1 LDCGACGTVRG
12 TAQESTEKHRRQAC
26 VRVHGHTY
34 ILRCRST
41 TTSHEGRQCRGGK
54 ATGSVADGRPPA
66 RAPVR
71 HLSPTSPR
79 PTRPLAESPPR
90 RAGGMAACANPRANR
105 WVPPCVRLKLP
116 SACLGPR
123 KLSAYIPPMV
133 FFVGSL
139 RTTSTV
145 KVINLCSC
153 P

>member
-54 ATGSVADGRPPA
+54 ATGSVADGA
-66 RAPVR
+66 RHARSCGTFPR
-71 HLSPTSPR
+71 HLH
-79 PTRPLAESPPR
+79 AQ
-90 RAGGMAACANPRANR
+90 RARSRSRLRAARGGMAACANPRANR